1 MTHHTS
7 PRKHA
12 GSSGADVAVIGGGV
26 IGLSTA
32 LALADAGAKVS
43 LVGDDRPGAAS
54 GAAAGLLAPSVG
66 SLPPRVAEFFV
77 ASLAAYPSYLERLQ
91 SVDPGLKLI
100 TGLIEIGPGSS
111 SGIALTSEQIAELEP
126 SLRAPHGGAL
136 YQADAAI
143 DIGRLLTALRGVV
156 SSHASIQIT
165 VSDPAVRVDLNDV
178 DPVVS
183 LHSGRRINVP
193 YVVLAAGA
201 WTPEIEGLPRPLPV
215 YPLKGQML
223 ALEST
228 SLRHPVMG
236 EDVYLVPRAGEIAIG
251 ATVERVGFD
260 LSTDD
265 AAIDQLRAAAT
276 RLMPSLAGAREARRW
291 AGLRPATPDMLP
303 ILGPDRE
310 HPRLLY
316 ACGHSKNGILL
327 APATATCLASFASG
341 NHPPLDV
348 SPFALDRFPR
358 E

>member
-1 MTHHTS
+1 M
-7 PRKHA
+7 
-12 GSSGADVAVIGGGV
+12 

-32 LALADAGAKVS
+32 LALADAGANIV

-66 SLPPRVAEFFV
+66 SLPPRIAEFFA
-77 ASLAAYPSYLERLQ
+77 ASLAAYPSYLARLQ
-91 SVDPGLKLI
+91 SVDPELQLI
-100 TGLIEIGPGSS
+100 TGLIEIGAGSS
-111 SGIALTSEQIAELEP
+111 AGTSLSSEQIAELEP

-143 DIGRLLTALRGVV
+143 EIGRLLAALRRVV
-156 SSHASIQIT
+156 SAHPSIQVIA
-165 VSDPAVRVDLNDV
+165 SDPAVRVGLAEVN
-178 DPVVS
+178 PGIS
-183 LHSGRRINVP
+183 LRSGQRISVA

-201 WTPEIEGLPRPLPV
+201 WAPAIEGLPRPLPV
-215 YPLKGQML
+215 FPLKGQML
-223 ALEST
+223 ALESE

-236 EDVYLVPRAGEIAIG
+236 ENVYLVPRAGEIAIG

-265 AAIDQLRAAAT
+265 AAIHQLRAAAT

-303 ILGPDRE
+303 ILGPDSER
-310 HPRLLY
+310 PRLLY

-327 APATATCLASFASG
+327 APATAACLATLASG
-341 NHPPLDV
+341 GTPPLDV

-358 E
+358 Q